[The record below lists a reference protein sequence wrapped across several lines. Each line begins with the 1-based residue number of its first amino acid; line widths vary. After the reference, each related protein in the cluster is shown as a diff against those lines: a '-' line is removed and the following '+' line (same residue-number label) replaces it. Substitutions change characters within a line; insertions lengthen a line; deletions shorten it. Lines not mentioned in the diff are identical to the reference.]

1 MPDDPIQDII
11 GDWIMKK
18 PVLHRAAPQQ
28 LELAP
33 KKPPVVPR
41 HQLALFAISLGMLAV
56 TSVIMFSQH

>member
-1 MPDDPIQDII
+1 
-11 GDWIMKK
+11 MKK